1 MLKSIRNPETIKAV
15 FESKVLEL
23 QNGMATFVHVNQII
37 QITMRYKFPWKET
50 PVLYGEDA
58 IRFEKEMERVDNMS
72 AEERR
77 ANAEAL
83 RKRVEKFCKEWNVTI
98 KI

>member
-1 MLKSIRNPETIKAV
+1 MPDFHRPPPPFPLR
-15 FESKVLEL
+15 SKDGGGRWRCCTSNLTV
-23 QNGMATFVHVNQII
+23 AII

-50 PVLYGEDA
+50 PILYGEDA